1 MTNSKYDL
9 KKVIKPWGSE
19 YVIFRDSNKISIT
32 YLNIKKNKKTSFH
45 CHPNKKTGF
54 ILLSG
59 SAIIRLGLEKND
71 EIKLKSSSKLMI
83 RPGLFHSIKSTS
95 KNLNLLEFE
104 TPADKRNL
112 VRLYDNYGR
121 SNKPYESSKK
131 NFKDLN
137 NEDIVFKKPKKKFV
151 NYYRIC
157 RKKISLEYHSNF
169 KILKKRL
176 SNEIY
181 AVLSGHV
188 RDNFG
193 NKVLTIGDIVKNGTL
208 KKLSKAFK
216 INKDILLLR
225 LIS

>member
-1 MTNSKYDL
+1 MTISKYDL
-9 KKVIKPWGSE
+9 KKVVKPWGSE

-32 YLNIKKNKKTSFH
+32 FLNIKKNKKTSFH
-45 CHPNKKTGF
+45 GHPKKKTGF

-71 EIKLKSSSKLMI
+71 EITFNANSKLMI
-83 RPGLFHSIKSTS
+83 RPGLFHSIKSIS
-95 KNLNLLEFE
+95 NNLNLLEFE
-104 TPADKRNL
+104 TPVDKRNL
-112 VRLYDNYGR
+112 VRLYDSYGR

-137 NEDIVFKKPKKKFV
+137 NEDIIFKKPKKKVKNF
-151 NYYRIC
+151 YKLCER
-157 RKKISLEYHSNF
+157 KISLEYHSNF
-169 KILKKRL
+169 KILKKRS

-181 AVLSGHV
+181 SVLSGYV
-188 RDNFG
+188 SDNFG
-193 NKVLTIGDIVKNGTL
+193 NKVLTIGDIVKNETL

-216 INKDILLLR
+216 IKKDILLLR

>member
-1 MTNSKYDL
+1 MS
-9 KKVIKPWGSE
+9 
-19 YVIFRDSNKISIT
+19 
-32 YLNIKKNKKTSFH
+32 
-45 CHPNKKTGF
+45 
-54 ILLSG
+54 
-59 SAIIRLGLEKND
+59 
-71 EIKLKSSSKLMI
+71 
-83 RPGLFHSIKSTS
+83 
-95 KNLNLLEFE
+95 
-104 TPADKRNL
+104 
-112 VRLYDNYGR
+112 
-121 SNKPYESSKK
+121 
-131 NFKDLN
+131 
-137 NEDIVFKKPKKKFV
+137 
-151 NYYRIC
+151 
-157 RKKISLEYHSNF
+157 KKISLEYHSNF